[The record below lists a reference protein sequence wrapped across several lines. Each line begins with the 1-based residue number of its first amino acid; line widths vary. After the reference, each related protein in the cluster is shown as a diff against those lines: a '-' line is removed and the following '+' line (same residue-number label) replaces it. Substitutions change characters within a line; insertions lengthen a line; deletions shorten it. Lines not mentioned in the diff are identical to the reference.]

1 MTPDASPPARPDA
14 AAPRA
19 GGAAYRFVRALARRL
34 LRFAYRR
41 VEVEGLEHVPA
52 EGPLLVV
59 ANHQHALVDSLALL
73 DAVPRPAGPLAK
85 APLFRVPVLGRL
97 LRGVG
102 AVPVFRPQDTAEN
115 EGRGARANVEILE
128 ACSARLRAGEA
139 LVLFPEGASHA
150 APRLLPLRTGAAR
163 IALDA
168 GVPVTVLP
176 VGLVFEDGGRRRG
189 TVLVRFAPP
198 IRVDGGALAPSARR
212 AAVVATTRAM
222 EAALRAA
229 VAEADT
235 HADLAAMAVLDGVLA
250 QARGDAA
257 DATLATRHAGVRRL
271 ARALPE
277 LRRADPAALDALR
290 AATTG
295 YARTLAA
302 VGLDPARADASYTP
316 GKVLRFLATNAARL
330 LLLGPLALVAAV
342 ATWPAR
348 ALGDVVALRRG
359 PAAEDVVVLYRILGQ
374 SVVLV
379 GWTLLV
385 AVACAVLVA
394 PWAGL
399 VALGALPL
407 LFALHLAWRD
417 ARADA
422 AAHVRAF
429 LLLAG
434 GRLRDDLRAQRDALV
449 AQVDAA
455 RARLVAAGVAPD
467 GTSADAATR

>member
-1 MTPDASPPARPDA
+1 MPDA
-14 AAPRA
+14 APSPAPPDAAVPRA
-19 GGAAYRFVRALARRL
+19 GGASYRVVRALARRL

-41 VEVEGLEHVPA
+41 VEVEGVEHVPA
-52 EGPLLVV
+52 TGPLLIV

-73 DAVPRPAGPLAK
+73 DALPRPAGPLAK
-85 APLFRVPVLGRL
+85 APLFRVPVIGRL

-102 AVPVFRPQDTAEN
+102 AVPVFRPQDAAEN
-115 EGRGARANVEILE
+115 DGRGARANVEILE

-139 LVLFPEGASHA
+139 LVLFPEGVSHA
-150 APRLLPLRTGAAR
+150 APRLMPLRTGAAR

-176 VGLVFEDGGRRRG
+176 VGLVFEDGGPRRG
-189 TVLVRFAPP
+189 TALVRFAPP
-198 IRVDGGALAPSARR
+198 LRVDGGAVAPAGRR

-222 EAALRAA
+222 EAALKAA
-229 VAEADT
+229 VAEADS

-250 QARGDAA
+250 QARGEAA
-257 DATLATRHAGVRRL
+257 DAPLATRHAGVRRL
-271 ARALPE
+271 ARALPA
-277 LRRADPAALDALR
+277 LRRTDPAALDALR
-290 AATTG
+290 ASTTA
-295 YARTLAA
+295 YARTLDA
-302 VGLDPARADASYTP
+302 VGLDAAHADAAYTP
-316 GKVLRFLATNAARL
+316 GRVLRFLLVNAARFA
-330 LLLGPLALVAAV
+330 LLGPLALVAAV

-379 GWTLLV
+379 AWTLLV
-385 AVACAVLVA
+385 ATALAVVVA

-399 VALGALPL
+399 AALVALPA

-422 AAHVRAF
+422 AARVRAF

-434 GRLRDDLRAQRDALV
+434 GRLRDDLRAQRAALV
-449 AQVDAA
+449 AQVEAA
-455 RARLVAAGVAPD
+455 RARLTADGVAVED
-467 GTSADAATR
+467 GP